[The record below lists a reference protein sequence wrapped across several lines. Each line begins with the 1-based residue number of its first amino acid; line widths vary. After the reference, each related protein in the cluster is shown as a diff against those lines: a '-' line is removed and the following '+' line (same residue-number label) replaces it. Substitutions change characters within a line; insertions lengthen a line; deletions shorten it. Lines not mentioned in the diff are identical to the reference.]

1 MLIKYHGIKLKA
13 IPEISGKI
21 LVLGISRETESIG
34 LRERDYYKVYYKM
47 YYNKWAH
54 MIISTNNLS
63 SEI

>member
-34 LRERDYYKVYYKM
+34 LRERERER
-47 YYNKWAH
+47 
-54 MIISTNNLS
+54 LL
-63 SEI
+63 